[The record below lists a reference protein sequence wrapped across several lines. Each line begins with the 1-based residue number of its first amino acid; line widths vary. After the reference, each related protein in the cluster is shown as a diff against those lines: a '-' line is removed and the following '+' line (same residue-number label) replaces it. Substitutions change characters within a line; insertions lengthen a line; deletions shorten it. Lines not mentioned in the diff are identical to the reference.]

1 MLWRRQVSRENERRR
16 VSGHSLASN
25 IVEED
30 LKSGLIERNE
40 RNKRRSMGMA
50 LLGRPPFISVDED
63 P

>member
-1 MLWRRQVSRENERRR
+1 MEEEEVITVRSD
-16 VSGHSLASN
+16 

-50 LLGRPPFISVDED
+50 RLGRPSFISMDAD
-63 P
+63 PR